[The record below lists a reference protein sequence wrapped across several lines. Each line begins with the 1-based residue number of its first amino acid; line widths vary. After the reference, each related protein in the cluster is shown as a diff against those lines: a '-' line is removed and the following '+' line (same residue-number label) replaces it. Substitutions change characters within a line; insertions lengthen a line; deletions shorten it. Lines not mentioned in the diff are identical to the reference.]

1 MLLSCPSLDYSR
13 DLRGSVTVENWIR
26 AIKIVQNFLGERQTP
41 DILEGKVDRLANVLE
56 HQTKQLEE
64 DNLCDAL
71 TQEWQ
76 TSKA

>member
-1 MLLSCPSLDYSR
+1 MSFSGLSQRLAWFRCLLELDPSLQQFAQ
-13 DLRGSVTVENWIR
+13 TI
-26 AIKIVQNFLGERQTP
+26 LGERQSP

-64 DNLCDAL
+64 DSLCDAL
-71 TQEWQ
+71 TLERQ